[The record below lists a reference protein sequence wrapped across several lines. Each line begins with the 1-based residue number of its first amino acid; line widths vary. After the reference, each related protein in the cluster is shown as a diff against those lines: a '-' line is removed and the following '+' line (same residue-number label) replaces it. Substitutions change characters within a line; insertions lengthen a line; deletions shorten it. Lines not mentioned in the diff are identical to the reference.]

1 MLTHAYVRKHI
12 ATGHRSDSGDPRIFF
27 HLTEIVTIVH
37 ATTIDLQVNYDAEIT
52 GIAST
57 AIRKVNV
64 RLMHKNYNSQANC
77 LPYLHLQS
85 LHYFFMS
92 YDQLR
97 KPGPA
102 KDPYQTHIN

>member
-77 LPYLHLQS
+77 LPYLPLLFHV
-85 LHYFFMS
+85 
-92 YDQLR
+92 LR
-97 KPGPA
+97 SATQARTGKRPVPNA
-102 KDPYQTHIN
+102 Y